1 MQYLINNNY
10 YDLNELD
17 EHYYSLLDYALICKN
32 LKIIKYLINRKVK
45 LGLTLY
51 QINKEDIFID
61 KIKLLHAAEYDL
73 NNLDIVGFAPIH
85 YASTLGFADA
95 IKLLMQ
101 YDIKILK
108 TAINGDTP
116 IKLAIK
122 NSKIFIFYSLGFMFY
137 WNKNFHIT
145 SFNTSS
151 QLLNLMALS
160 SI

>member
-1 MQYLINNNY
+1 MIHSRLISIDAWDSENVNANSNCHQIHREY
-10 YDLNELD
+10 FKKYKTYICDLNELD

-122 NSKIFIFYSLGFMFY
+122 NSKIGVYIG
-137 WNKNFHIT
+137 T
-145 SFNTSS
+145 
-151 QLLNLMALS
+151 A
-160 SI
+160 

>member
-1 MQYLINNNY
+1 MRKIKEILENKKNIKHQLRQAILNSDYTEMQYLINNNY

-17 EHYYSLLDYALICKN
+17 EHYFSLLDYALICKN

-122 NSKIFIFYSLGFMFY
+122 NSKIGVYIG
-137 WNKNFHIT
+137 T
-145 SFNTSS
+145 
-151 QLLNLMALS
+151 A
-160 SI
+160 